1 MGISIG
7 KERGNT
13 YLYGLNRHLFR
24 EMKQLIVDCGATK
37 TDWCVV
43 EGKETRNVRTPG
55 FNVLQ
60 TAEDHLK
67 TILDHA
73 AQEIG
78 PGVEDIH
85 FYAAGLVG
93 ECPVDLGKWFPDA
106 RIEYASDMLGA
117 ARAVCG
123 RNRGVAA
130 ILGTGANTCEY
141 DGENIVWKVN
151 CGGFI
156 LGDEGSGAV
165 LGKLFIT
172 DYLKD
177 YMPEELR
184 KEFTA
189 KYQLDYV
196 SIVKNVYGGVAPAR
210 FLGGF
215 APYILSHYQD
225 SEYVRR
231 LVDGNFRGLFERT
244 LRKYDHGLSVGVV
257 GGFGYAGKDI
267 LIRLGKAYG
276 IHFSRFL
283 SSPTEGLV
291 EYHAL

>member
-13 YLYGLNRHLFR
+13 YLYKLNRHLFH

-78 PGVEDIH
+78 SSVEDIH

-93 ECPVDLGKWFPDA
+93 ECPVDLGRWFPGA

-123 RNRGVAA
+123 RKKGIAA

-184 KEFTA
+184 KEFTS

-244 LRKYDHGLSVGVV
+244 LRKYDHNLPVGVV
-257 GGFGYAGKDI
+257 GGFGYASKDI
-267 LIRLGKAYG
+267 LLRLGKAYG
-276 IHFSRFL
+276 IKFSRFL
-283 SSPTEGLV
+283 ESPTEGLI

>member
-1 MGISIG
+1 M
-7 KERGNT
+7 
-13 YLYGLNRHLFR
+13 
-24 EMKQLIVDCGATK
+24 QLIVDCGATK
-37 TDWCVV
+37 TDWGIVEAGKVV
-43 EGKETRNVRTPG
+43 RSVRTPG
-55 FNVLQ
+55 FNLMQ
-60 TAEDHLK
+60 TPEETLNA
-67 TILDHA
+67 ILNQA

-78 PGVEDIH
+78 PGVEEVH

-93 ECPVDLGKWFPDA
+93 ESPVDLGKWFPGA
-106 RIEYASDMLGA
+106 PIEYASDLLGA

-123 RNRGVAA
+123 HAPGVAA
-130 ILGTGANTCEY
+130 ILGTGANTCEF
-141 DGENIVWKVN
+141 DGKDIVWKVN

-184 KEFTA
+184 KEFTT

-196 SIVKNVYGGVAPAR
+196 SIVKNVYGGTAPAR

-231 LVDGNFRGLFERT
+231 LVDGNFRALFERT
-244 LRKYDHGLSVGVV
+244 LRKYDKSLPVGVV
-257 GGFGYAGKDI
+257 GGFGFACKDI
-267 LIRLGKAYG
+267 ILRLGDAYG
-276 IHFSRFL
+276 VKFSRFMAT
-283 SSPTEGLV
+283 PTEGLV